1 MELWG
6 EGEAATPSTMPRLR
20 LSLRDS
26 IGSGGLKQVLGLG
39 ELERKRGPRL
49 VVCSPDASSHHMVG
63 AAGPGV
69 GSSMSLAFSGL
80 LTGHFYSMNLVPVS
94 AMPFS
99 LLSPL
104 AQPLRPGITSSSL
117 PAPHYPVKI

>member
-39 ELERKRGPRL
+39 ELERKRGPQL
-49 VVCSPDASSHHMVG
+49 VVCSPCLLYTSDA
-63 AAGPGV
+63 ADDW
-69 GSSMSLAFSGL
+69 
-80 LTGHFYSMNLVPVS
+80 LVV
-94 AMPFS
+94 
-99 LLSPL
+99 
-104 AQPLRPGITSSSL
+104 
-117 PAPHYPVKI
+117 